1 MAVGEVIVPEL
12 PLVMKPVPVKLTVT
26 VLSAK
31 VDKTLPRLSPPLLV
45 KLPPVPIFKV
55 VSCPLLTLCVLIVPA
70 LFSAPFK
77 ASVPCISVV
86 VTPALKLTEPV
97 LEDANVPPDQLTI
110 PPYPLPTVTALVP
123 PRVPPDMTR
132 LPVMD
137 VPAAVF
143 RSSVPAFICSVN
155 KDKADEVASDVVP
168 PVTKTVFA
176 ANVPVREVAPP
187 AMVRL
192 PAPVAPAF

>member
-12 PLVMKPVPVKLTVT
+12 PLVRTPVPVKLTVT

-31 VDKTLPRLSPPLLV
+31 VDKTLPRLSAPLLV

-55 VSCPLLTLCVLIVPA
+55 VSCPLLTVCVLIVPL
-70 LFSAPFK
+70 LFKAPFK
-77 ASVPCISVV
+77 VSVPCDSVV
-86 VTPALKLTEPV
+86 VAPNAKLTDPAPD
-97 LEDANVPPDQLTI
+97 DANVPPCQLKI
-110 PPYPLPTVTALVP
+110 PPLAEPTLTALVP
-123 PRVPPDMTR
+123 PSVPPDMTR
-132 LPVMD
+132 LPVID

-155 KDKADEVASDVVP
+155 KDKADEVASDVMP

-187 AMVRL
+187 EMVRL
-192 PAPVAPAF
+192 PAPVVPAF